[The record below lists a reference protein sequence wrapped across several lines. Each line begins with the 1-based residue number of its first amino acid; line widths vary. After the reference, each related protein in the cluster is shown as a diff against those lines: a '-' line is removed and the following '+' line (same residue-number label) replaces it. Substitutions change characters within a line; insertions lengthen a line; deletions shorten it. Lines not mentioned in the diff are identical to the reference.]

1 MAEFS
6 HLHLHTQ
13 YSLLDGAIR
22 LDQLFPKVLERGMKS
37 VAITDHGNLFGA
49 LDFYQRAK
57 AHGVKPI
64 FGCETYIAPDRLDKT
79 ERKSNHMILLAKD
92 QTGWKNLSYL
102 NSMGYLEG
110 FYYNPR
116 IDKKLLREHSQGL
129 IGLSACLGGE
139 IAQTI
144 MRRGPE
150 AAEGVAL
157 EFQDIFGKGNFFL
170 EVQPNGLEEQE
181 KVNGHLVELAR
192 KTGIP
197 LVATNDCHYLNQ
209 TDARAHEIL
218 MCVQQKK
225 TIHDEKRLHHR
236 NEAFFVKTP
245 AEMDAYFSHLP
256 EAMENAARIGELC
269 NVEFKLGETFL
280 PRFQVPDGMTAE
292 SYLQAIAEEGLSKRL
307 AEANRR
313 NQRLPEDAY
322 RARLALELGVITK
335 MSFAGYFLIV
345 WDFIRYAK
353 DHNIPVGPG
362 RGSGA
367 GSLVAYSLRITDID
381 PISNKLLFERFLN
394 PERVSMPDFD
404 IDFCM
409 NRRDEV
415 IQYVTRKYG
424 KDNVGQIV
432 TMHQIKARSGVRD
445 IARAMAI
452 PFAEADKVAKF
463 VPEPVQGKS
472 PPIAEAIEKEPRLKA
487 LYDENPTYRELL
499 DVAKGLEGLNR
510 HAGKHAA
517 GVVICDRPLWE
528 YVPCFRPAGD
538 EDGIVTQYDKDM
550 VEKAGLVKFDFLG
563 LKTLTV
569 IQTCLDIVNR
579 EKQAG
584 GEEALD
590 LSLIPLD
597 DVGVYKMISAADV
610 TGVFQLESSGFREL
624 LKKLKP
630 DCFEDIV
637 AAGALYRPGPLEGGM
652 VDDFIERKHG
662 RKRVEYD
669 HATLEPIL
677 KDTYGVIVYQEQVMQ
692 ISSALAGYSLG
703 KADLL
708 RRAMGKKKPEAMA
721 KEKVAFL
728 GGAKQKGIDSRIAE
742 RVFDLM
748 EKFAGYGFNRSHS
761 AAYGLLTYQTAY
773 LKRYWPVEFFAALLT
788 CDKDDTDAVVKFIS
802 EARSSGIAVLRPDVN
817 ESDKEFSV
825 IVADPSPQP
834 SPRKRGEGDQIPTAV
849 DSSDI
854 PSPRPRGEGKGEG
867 SSTKKVI
874 RFGLGAVKGVGEG
887 AVDIIKLARDE
898 GGPFLSVFDF
908 CKRVDGRKVNR
919 KVLEALV
926 KAGALDGIAQQNGVS
941 RARVFC
947 AIDMAT
953 ERAAEAQR
961 ERESGQTSL
970 LALFGGG
977 GGGASDKDG
986 GGNGAGKNGGGGGN
1000 GNGHGLFEDKYP
1012 EGDEWMPKELLAYEK
1027 ESLGFYIS
1035 GHPLDRFS
1043 GEIKRFTNAFAR
1055 NCFEKGER
1063 AEVILAGVVTSYQ
1076 ERSMKNGTGKYAFMT
1091 LEDHTGQVEYIV
1103 NSKKVDDYREL
1114 LSSDDPLLVTGTV
1127 DAPFGEGESVR
1138 ERLRFNDAKL
1148 LSRIRAEKSSL
1159 LDIKLNADVV
1169 KAEQIQ
1175 ALEKL
1180 LRVHAGNCR
1189 TTLRLEIPK
1198 RSETV
1203 LDLGDH
1209 YKVAASDDLLA
1220 RIEQIF
1226 GDRVAVLR

>member
-92 QTGWKNLSYL
+92 QVGWKNLSYL

-116 IDKKLLREHSQGL
+116 IDKKLLREHSEGL

-150 AAEGVAL
+150 AAENIAL

-181 KVNGHLVELAR
+181 KVNGHLVELSK
-192 KTGIP
+192 KTGIG

-209 TDARAHEIL
+209 NDARAHEIL

-225 TIHDEKRLHHR
+225 TIHDDKRLHHR

-245 AEMDAYFSHLP
+245 GEMDAYFAHLP

-280 PRFQVPDGMTAE
+280 PKFQVPEGMTAE
-292 SYLQAIAEEGLSKRL
+292 SYLLAVAEEGLKRRF
-307 AEANRR
+307 AEAHRR
-313 NQRLPEDAY
+313 SHRIDEDAY

-335 MSFAGYFLIV
+335 MSFSGYFLIV

-381 PISNKLLFERFLN
+381 PIENKLLFERFLN

-415 IQYVTRKYG
+415 IQYVTQKYG
-424 KDNVGQIV
+424 KNNVGQIV

-452 PFAEADKVAKF
+452 PFADADRVAKY
-463 VPEPVQGKS
+463 VPEPVQGKTL
-472 PPIAEAIEKEPRLKA
+472 PIAEAIEKEPRLRA
-487 LYDENPTYRELL
+487 LYDESPIYRELL

-517 GVVICDRPLWE
+517 GVVIGDKPLWE

-538 EDGIVTQYDKDM
+538 DDGIVTQYDKDM

-569 IQTCLDIVNR
+569 IQTCLDLVNK
-579 EKQAG
+579 EKAVL
-584 GEEALD
+584 GEAAVD
-590 LSLIPLD
+590 LSLIELD
-597 DVGVYKMISAADV
+597 DASVYKMISAADV

-669 HATLEPIL
+669 HPTLEPIL

-703 KADLL
+703 RADLL
-708 RRAMGKKKPEAMA
+708 RRAMGKKKAEAMA
-721 KEKVAFL
+721 KEKQAFL
-728 GGAKQKGIDSRIAE
+728 DGAKERKVDAKIAE

-761 AAYGLLTYQTAY
+761 AAYGMLTYQTAY
-773 LKRYWPVEFFAALLT
+773 LKRYFPVEFFAALLT
-788 CDKDDTDAVVKFIS
+788 CDKDDTDAVVKFIA
-802 EARSSGIAVLRPDVN
+802 EARAGGIAVLRPDVN
-817 ESDKEFSV
+817 ESDKDFSV
-825 IVADPSPQP
+825 VATDVES
-834 SPRKRGEGDQIPTAV
+834 
-849 DSSDI
+849 
-854 PSPRPRGEGKGEG
+854 GKKDRAGRAAP
-867 SSTKKVI
+867 KKVI

-887 AVDIIKLARDE
+887 AVDVVKQSRDD
-898 GGPFLSVFDF
+898 GGAFLSLFDF

-919 KVLEALV
+919 KVLEALA
-926 KAGALDGIAQQNGVS
+926 KAGAFDGIAEKNGVT
-941 RARVFC
+941 RARLFF
-947 AIDMAT
+947 AIDMAS

-970 LALFGGG
+970 LSLFGGG
-977 GGGASDKDG
+977 PAAKT
-986 GGNGAGKNGGGGGN
+986 NGSNGSN
-1000 GNGHGLFEDKYP
+1000 GSNGHGLFEDKYP
-1012 EGDEWMPKELLAYEK
+1012 EGDEWMPKEMLAYEK

-1035 GHPLDRFS
+1035 GHPLDRFTS
-1043 GEIKRFTNAFAR
+1043 EIKRYTNAWAR

-1076 ERSMKNGTGKYAFMT
+1076 ERPMKNGTGKYAFMT
-1091 LEDHTGQVEYIV
+1091 LEDQTGQVEYIV
-1103 NSKKVDDYREL
+1103 NSKKVDEFREL
-1114 LSSDDPLLVTGTV
+1114 LGSDDPLLVTGLV
-1127 DAPFGEGESVR
+1127 DAPFGDGEAVR
-1138 ERLRFNDAKL
+1138 ERLRFMDAKL

-1159 LDIKLNADVV
+1159 LDIRLNADAI

-1180 LRVHAGNCR
+1180 LRAHAGNCR
-1189 TTLRLEIPK
+1189 TTLRMEIPK
-1198 RSETV
+1198 RSESV
-1203 LDLGDH
+1203 LDLGDD
-1209 YKVAASDDLLA
+1209 YKVAASDELLA

>member
-1 MAEFS
+1 MPEFT

-37 VAITDHGNLFGA
+37 VAMTDHGNLFGA

-64 FGCETYIAPDRLDKT
+64 FGCETYVAPDRLDKT
-79 ERKSNHMILLAKD
+79 ERRSNHLILLAKNEV
-92 QTGWKNLSYL
+92 GWKNLSYL

-116 IDKKLLREHSQGL
+116 IDKPLLRAHAEGL
-129 IGLSACLGGE
+129 VGLSACLGGE

-144 MRRGPE
+144 RRRGPE
-150 AAEGVAL
+150 AAEGAAK
-157 EFQDIFGKGNFFL
+157 EFEDIFGKGNFFL
-170 EVQPNGLEEQE
+170 ELQPNGLEEQE
-181 KVNGHLVELAR
+181 LVNGHLLEMSK
-192 KTGIP
+192 KTGIGV
-197 LVATNDCHYLNQ
+197 VATNDCHYLNQ
-209 TDARAHEIL
+209 DDARSHEIL

-225 TIHDEKRLHHR
+225 TIHDEKRMHHR
-236 NEAFFVKTP
+236 NDAFFVKTP
-245 AEMDAYFSHLP
+245 AEMEAYFKHIPQAL
-256 EAMENAARIGELC
+256 ENAAKLGELC
-269 NVEFKLGETFL
+269 NVEFKLGDTFL
-280 PRFQVPDGMTAE
+280 PKFQVPDGMTAE
-292 SYLQAIAEEGLSKRL
+292 SYLETIAQDGLKKRIEE
-307 AEANRR
+307 AHRR
-313 NQRLPEDAY
+313 GEKVDGDVYA
-322 RARLALELGVITK
+322 ARLALELGVIQK
-335 MSFAGYFLIV
+335 MRFAGYFLIV

-353 DHNIPVGPG
+353 EHRIPVGPG

-367 GSLVAYSLRITDID
+367 GSLVAYSTRITDID
-381 PISNKLLFERFLN
+381 PIANKLLFERFLN

-415 IQYVTRKYG
+415 INYVTDKYG

-445 IARAMAI
+445 IGRAMGV
-452 PFAEADKVAKF
+452 PVQEADKVAKF
-463 VPEPVQGKS
+463 VPEPIQGKS

-487 LYDENPTYRELL
+487 LYDENPTYRTLL
-499 DVAKGLEGLNR
+499 DHAKKLEGLNR

-517 GVVICDRPLWE
+517 GVVIGDRPLWE

-538 EDGIVTQYDKDM
+538 DTGIVTQYDKDM

-569 IQTCLDIVNR
+569 IQVCIDHVNR
-579 EKQAG
+579 ERAAR
-584 GEEALD
+584 GEAEFD
-590 LSLIPLD
+590 LSVIPLD
-597 DVGVYKMISAADV
+597 DGEVYKMISQADV

-624 LKKLKP
+624 LKKLRP

-669 HATLEPIL
+669 HPTLEPIL

-708 RRAMGKKKPEAMA
+708 RRAMGKKKAEVMA
-721 KEKVAFL
+721 KEKAGFL
-728 GGAKQKGIDSRIAE
+728 DGAKAKGVDAKIAE

-761 AAYGLLTYQTAY
+761 AAYGLLTYQTGY
-773 LKRYWPVEFFAALLT
+773 LKRYFPVEFFAALLT
-788 CDKDDTDAVVKFIS
+788 CDKDDTDAVVKFIA
-802 EARSSGIAVLRPDVN
+802 EAKANGIAVLRPDIN
-817 ESDKEFSV
+817 ESDTDFSV
-825 IVADPSPQP
+825 VKVEATAKAD
-834 SPRKRGEGDQIPTAV
+834 GA
-849 DSSDI
+849 
-854 PSPRPRGEGKGEG
+854 GKPDKGNNARRSAEKAAA
-867 SSTKKVI
+867 TKVI

-887 AVDIIKLARDE
+887 AVEVIKAARDQ
-898 GGPFLSVFDF
+898 GAAFLTLFDF

-919 KVLEALV
+919 KVIEALV
-926 KAGALDGIAQQNGVS
+926 KAGAFDGVAAENGITRSRMFGAIA
-941 RARVFC
+941 
-947 AIDMAT
+947 MAS

-961 ERESGQTSL
+961 ERESGQTNL
-970 LALFGGG
+970 LALFAGPGGHVG
-977 GGGASDKDG
+977 P
-986 GGNGAGKNGGGGGN
+986 
-1000 GNGHGLFEDKYP
+1000 GLLGEDKYP
-1012 EGDEWMPKELLAYEK
+1012 PAEEWMPKELLANEK

-1035 GHPLDRFS
+1035 GHPLDRYG
-1043 GEIKRFTNAFAR
+1043 GEIRRFTTATCA
-1055 NCFEKGER
+1055 NCTQKGER
-1063 AEVILAGVVTSYQ
+1063 NEVILAGVVNAFS
-1076 ERSMKNGTGKYAFMT
+1076 ERPLKSGMGKIAFFS
-1091 LEDHTGQVEYIV
+1091 LEDQTGQIEFFVS
-1103 NSKKVDDYREL
+1103 SKKLEEYREI
-1114 LSSDDPLLVTGTV
+1114 LSRDEPMLVTGV
-1127 DAPFGEGESVR
+1127 VEAPWGGNEGDTAR
-1138 ERLRFNDAKL
+1138 ERLKFLDAKL
-1148 LSRIRAEKSSL
+1148 LSKVRSDKSSL

-1169 KAEQIQ
+1169 REEQFPP
-1175 ALEKL
+1175 LEKL
-1180 LRVHAGNCR
+1180 LRSHPGACR
-1189 TTLRLEIPK
+1189 VVLRMEIPK

-1203 LDLGDH
+1203 LDLGDD
-1209 YKVAASDDLLA
+1209 YKVAASDELLA

-1226 GDRVAVLR
+1226 GGRVAVLR

>member
-1 MAEFS
+1 MPDFT

-64 FGCETYIAPDRLDKT
+64 FGCETYVAPDRLDKT
-79 ERKSNHMILLAKD
+79 ERRSNHLILLAKNEV
-92 QTGWKNLSYL
+92 GWKNLSYL

-116 IDKKLLREHSQGL
+116 IDKKLLREHTEGL

-139 IAQTI
+139 VAQTL

-150 AAEGVAL
+150 AAEGAAR
-157 EFQDIFGKGNFFL
+157 EFEDIFGKGNFFL
-170 EVQPNGLEEQE
+170 EMQPNGLEEQE
-181 KVNGHLVELAR
+181 TVNGHLLEMSK
-192 KTGIP
+192 KTGIG
-197 LVATNDCHYLNQ
+197 VIATNDCHYLNQ

-225 TIHDEKRLHHR
+225 TIHDEKRMHHR
-236 NEAFFVKTP
+236 NDAFFVKTP
-245 AEMDAYFSHLP
+245 AEMESYFTHIP
-256 EAMENAARIGELC
+256 QAMENAARIGALC

-280 PRFQVPDGMTAE
+280 PKFQVPDGMTAE
-292 SYLQAIAEEGLSKRL
+292 SYLQAIAEEGLGKRI
-307 AEANRR
+307 E
-313 NQRLPEDAY
+313 EAY
-322 RARLALELGVITK
+322 RRGGKIDGDVYAARLALELSVIQK
-335 MSFAGYFLIV
+335 MQFAGYFLIV
-345 WDFIRYAK
+345 WDFIRHAK
-353 DHNIPVGPG
+353 EQRIPVGPG

-367 GSLVAYSLRITDID
+367 GSLVAYSMRITDID
-381 PISNKLLFERFLN
+381 PIINKLLFERFLN

-415 IQYVTRKYG
+415 IGYVQQKYG

-445 IARAMAI
+445 IARAMAV

-463 VPEPVQGKS
+463 VPEPIQGKS
-472 PPIAEAIEKEPRLKA
+472 LPIAEAIEKEPRLKA
-487 LYDENPTYRELL
+487 LYDESPVYRELL

-517 GVVICDRPLWE
+517 GIVIGDRPLWE

-538 EDGIVTQYDKDM
+538 ETGIVTQYDKDM

-569 IQTCLDIVNR
+569 IQTCLDLVNR
-579 EKQAG
+579 DRAAR
-584 GEEALD
+584 GEEAID

-597 DVGVYKMISAADV
+597 DAPVYKMISDADV

-624 LKKLKP
+624 LKKLRP

-662 RKRVEYD
+662 RKKVEYD
-669 HATLEPIL
+669 HPTLEPIL

-708 RRAMGKKKPEAMA
+708 RRAMGKKKAEVMA
-721 KEKVAFL
+721 KEKAGFL
-728 GGAKQKGIDSRIAE
+728 DGARQKKVDGKVAE

-773 LKRYWPVEFFAALLT
+773 LKRYFPVEFFAALLT
-788 CDKDDTDAVVKFIS
+788 CDKDDTDAVVKFIA
-802 EARSSGIAVLRPDVN
+802 EAKAHGIAVLRPDVN
-817 ESDKEFSV
+817 ESDTDFSV
-825 IVADPSPQP
+825 ITV
-834 SPRKRGEGDQIPTAV
+834 GEN
-849 DSSDI
+849 
-854 PSPRPRGEGKGEG
+854 G
-867 SSTKKVI
+867 SAKKVI

-887 AVDIIKLARDE
+887 AVEVVKQARAQ
-898 GGPFLSVFDF
+898 GGPLLSLFDF
-908 CKRVDGRKVNR
+908 CRRVDGRKVNR
-919 KVLEALV
+919 KTIEALV
-926 KAGALDGIAQQNGVS
+926 KAGGFDGIAEQNGVS
-941 RARVFC
+941 RARVFG
-947 AIDMAT
+947 AIGLAS

-961 ERESGQTSL
+961 DRESGQTNL

-977 GGGASDKDG
+977 GGGKEA
-986 GGNGAGKNGGGGGN
+986 GAGMN
-1000 GNGHGLFEDKYP
+1000 EDRYP
-1012 EGDEWMPKELLAYEK
+1012 SFDEWMPKEVLAYEK
-1027 ESLGFYIS
+1027 EALGFYIS
-1035 GHPLDRFS
+1035 GHPLDRYAS
-1043 GEIKRFTNAFAR
+1043 EIRRFTNATAA
-1055 NCFEKGER
+1055 NCTEKGER
-1063 AEVILAGVVTSYQ
+1063 AEVILAGVVAIYQ
-1076 ERSMKNGTGKYAFMT
+1076 ERPMKSGQGKYAFFT
-1091 LEDHTGQVEYIV
+1091 LEDQTGQIEYMV
-1103 NSKKVDDYREL
+1103 NSKKVEEYREI
-1114 LSSDDPLLVTGTV
+1114 LSKDEPLLVTGTV
-1127 DAPFGEGESVR
+1127 DTPFGEGETAR
-1138 ERLRFNDAKL
+1138 ERLRFLDAKP

-1169 KAEQIQ
+1169 NEGQLR
-1175 ALEKL
+1175 ALEKV
-1180 LRVHAGNCR
+1180 LRTHSGGCR
-1189 TTLRLEIPK
+1189 AVLRMEIPM
-1198 RSETV
+1198 RSETI
-1203 LDLGDH
+1203 LALGDD
-1209 YKVAASDDLLA
+1209 YKIAASDDLLA

-1226 GDRVAVLR
+1226 GERVAVLR

>member
-92 QTGWKNLSYL
+92 NVGWKNLSFL

-116 IDKKLLREHSQGL
+116 IDKKLLREHSEGL

-139 IAQTI
+139 VAQTI

-150 AAEGVAL
+150 AAEGIAL

-181 KVNGHLVELAR
+181 TVNGHLQELSK
-192 KTGIP
+192 KTGIG
-197 LVATNDCHYLNQ
+197 LIATNDCHYLNQ

-225 TIHDEKRLHHR
+225 TIHDDKRLHHR

-245 AEMDAYFSHLP
+245 GEMDAYFKHIP
-256 EAMENAARIGELC
+256 EAMENAARLGELC
-269 NVEFKLGETFL
+269 KVDFKLGDTFL
-280 PRFQVPDGMTAE
+280 PKFQVPDGMTAE
-292 SYLQAIAEEGLSKRL
+292 SYLLAVAEEGLKKRFE
-307 AEANRR
+307 EANRR
-313 NQRLPEDAY
+313 SQRINEDVY
-322 RARLALELGVITK
+322 RARLELELGVITK
-335 MSFAGYFLIV
+335 MNFSGYFLIV

-381 PISNKLLFERFLN
+381 PIDNKLLFERFLN

-404 IDFCM
+404 VDFCM

-415 IQYVTRKYG
+415 IKYVTQKYG

-445 IARAMAI
+445 IARAMAL

-487 LYDENPTYRELL
+487 LYDESPVYRELL

-517 GVVICDRPLWE
+517 GVVIGDKPLWE

-569 IQTCLDIVNR
+569 IQTCLDLVNK
-579 EKQAG
+579 EKAAAG
-584 GEEALD
+584 EPALD
-590 LSLIPLD
+590 LSVIPLD
-597 DVGVYKMISAADV
+597 DASVYKMISAADV

-669 HATLEPIL
+669 HPTLEPIL

-708 RRAMGKKKPEAMA
+708 RRAMGKKKAEAMA

-728 GGAKQKGIDSRIAE
+728 DGAKEKKVDGKIAE

-761 AAYGLLTYQTAY
+761 AAYGMLTYQTAY
-773 LKRYWPVEFFAALLT
+773 LKRYFPVEFYAALLT
-788 CDKDDTDAVVKFIS
+788 CDKDDTDAVVKFIA
-802 EARSSGIAVLRPDVN
+802 EARGSAIAVLRPDVN
-817 ESDKEFSV
+817 ESDKDFSV
-825 IVADPSPQP
+825 VIAPD
-834 SPRKRGEGDQIPTAV
+834 D
-849 DSSDI
+849 
-854 PSPRPRGEGKGEG
+854 KGNQ
-867 SSTKKVI
+867 KKVI
-874 RFGLGAVKGVGEG
+874 RFGMGAVKGVGEG
-887 AVDIIKLARDE
+887 AVDVIKAARDD
-898 GGPFLSVFDF
+898 GGPFLSIFDF

-919 KVLEALV
+919 KVLEALT
-926 KAGALDGIAQQNGVS
+926 KAGAFDGIAAKNGVT
-941 RARVFC
+941 RARVFL
-947 AIDMAT
+947 AIDRAS

-977 GGGASDKDG
+977 PAKPN
-986 GGNGAGKNGGGGGN
+986 GNGAANGGGV
-1000 GNGHGLFEDKYP
+1000 GLFEDKYP
-1012 EGDEWMPKELLAYEK
+1012 EGDEWMPKEMLAYEK

-1035 GHPLDRFS
+1035 GHPLDRFTS
-1043 GEIKRFTNAFAR
+1043 EIKRFTNATAR

-1076 ERSMKNGTGKYAFMT
+1076 ERPMKNGNGKYAFMT
-1091 LEDHTGQVEYIV
+1091 LEDQTGQVEYIV
-1103 NSKKVDDYREL
+1103 NSKKVDDYRDL
-1114 LSSDDPLLVTGTV
+1114 LGSDDPLLVTGLV
-1127 DAPFGEGESVR
+1127 DAPFGEGEAVR
-1138 ERLRFNDAKL
+1138 ERLRFMDAKL
-1148 LSRIRAEKSSL
+1148 LSRIRSEKSSL
-1159 LDIKLNADVV
+1159 LDIRLNADAV
-1169 KAEQIQ
+1169 KAEQLTS
-1175 ALEKL
+1175 LEKL
-1180 LRVHAGNCR
+1180 LRAHAGPCR
-1189 TTLRLEIPK
+1189 TTLRMEIPK
-1198 RSETV
+1198 RSESV
-1203 LDLGDH
+1203 LDLGED

-1226 GDRVAVLR
+1226 GERVAVLR

>member
-1 MAEFS
+1 MPEFT

-22 LDQLFPKVLERGMKS
+22 LDHLFPKVLERGMKS

-49 LDFYQRAK
+49 LDFYQKAK

-64 FGCETYIAPDRLDKT
+64 FGCETYVSPDRHDKT
-79 ERKSNHMILLAKD
+79 ERRSNHLILLAKNEV
-92 QTGWKNLSYL
+92 GWKNLSYL

-116 IDKKLLREHSQGL
+116 IDKPLLRAHAEGL
-129 IGLSACLGGE
+129 IGMSACLGGE
-139 IAQTI
+139 IAQAL

-150 AAEGVAL
+150 AGETAAR
-157 EFQDIFGKGNFFL
+157 EFEDIFGKGNFFL
-170 EVQPNGLEEQE
+170 EMQPNGLEEQE
-181 KVNGHLVELAR
+181 QVNGHLVELSK

-236 NEAFFVKTP
+236 NDAFFVKTP
-245 AEMDAYFSHLP
+245 AEMEAYFKHIP
-256 EAMENAARIGELC
+256 EALENAARIGELC
-269 NVEFKLGETFL
+269 KVEFKLGETFL
-280 PRFQVPDGMTAE
+280 PKFQVPDGMTAE
-292 SYLQAIAEEGLSKRL
+292 SYLQVIAEDGLKKRIE
-307 AEANRR
+307 EAYKRG
-313 NQRLPEDAY
+313 EKVDGDAY
-322 RARLALELGVITK
+322 AARLALELSVIQK
-335 MSFAGYFLIV
+335 MEFAGYFLIV

-353 DHNIPVGPG
+353 EHRIPVGPG

-367 GSLVAYSLRITDID
+367 GSLVAYSTRITDID
-381 PISNKLLFERFLN
+381 PIANKLLFERFLN

-404 IDFCM
+404 VDFCM

-415 IQYVTRKYG
+415 INYVTDKYG
-424 KDNVGQIV
+424 KNNVGQIV

-463 VPEPVQGKS
+463 VPEPIQGKS
-472 PPIAEAIEKEPRLKA
+472 PPIAEAIEKEPRLRA
-487 LYDENPTYRELL
+487 LYDESPIYRELL

-517 GVVICDRPLWE
+517 GVVIGDRPLWE

-538 EDGIVTQYDKDM
+538 ETGIVTQYDKDM

-569 IQTCLDIVNR
+569 IQTCLDHVTR
-579 EKQAG
+579 ERAAK
-584 GEEALD
+584 GEEPLD
-590 LSLIPLD
+590 LALIPLD
-597 DVGVYKMISAADV
+597 DTGVYKMISDADV

-624 LKKLKP
+624 LKKLRP

-669 HATLEPIL
+669 HPSLEPIL

-708 RRAMGKKKPEAMA
+708 RRAMGKKKAEVMA
-721 KEKVAFL
+721 KEKAGFL
-728 GGAKQKGIDSRIAE
+728 DGAKQKGVDPKVAE

-788 CDKDDTDAVVKFIS
+788 CDKDDTDAVVKFIA
-802 EARSSGIAVLRPDVN
+802 EAKAQGIAVLRPDVN
-817 ESDKEFSV
+817 ESETDFTVSV
-825 IVADPSPQP
+825 A
-834 SPRKRGEGDQIPTAV
+834 GE
-849 DSSDI
+849 
-854 PSPRPRGEGKGEG
+854 
-867 SSTKKVI
+867 KKVI

-887 AVDIIKLARDE
+887 AVEVIRAARVQ
-898 GGPFLSVFDF
+898 GGPFLSLFDF
-908 CKRVDGRKVNR
+908 CRRVDGRKVNR
-919 KVLEALV
+919 KVMEALV
-926 KAGALDGIAQQNGVS
+926 KAGAFDGIAEQNGVT
-941 RARVFC
+941 RARVFGT
-947 AIDMAT
+947 IGLAT

-961 ERESGQTSL
+961 DRDSGQTNLLSL
-970 LALFGGG
+970 LSGGPTKG
-977 GGGASDKDG
+977 GPHVQD
-986 GGNGAGKNGGGGGN
+986 
-1000 GNGHGLFEDKYP
+1000 DKYP
-1012 EGDEWMPKELLAYEK
+1012 PCDEWMPKELLANEK
-1027 ESLGFYIS
+1027 EALGFYIS
-1035 GHPLDRFS
+1035 GHPLDRYA
-1043 GEIKRFTNAFAR
+1043 GEIRRFTNATAA
-1055 NCFEKGER
+1055 NCTEKGER
-1063 AEVILAGVVTSYQ
+1063 AEVVLAGVVTNYQ
-1076 ERSMKNGTGKYAFMT
+1076 ERPMKNGQGKYAFLT
-1091 LEDHTGQVEYIV
+1091 LEDHSGQIELIV
-1103 NSKKVDDYREL
+1103 NSRKVEEYRDL
-1114 LSSDDPLLVTGTV
+1114 LSRDEPLLVTGSV
-1127 DAPFGEGESVR
+1127 DTPFGEGETAR
-1138 ERLRFNDAKL
+1138 ERLRFLDAKL
-1148 LSRIRAEKSSL
+1148 LSKVRAEKSSL

-1169 KAEQIQ
+1169 KEDQLV

-1180 LRVHAGNCR
+1180 LRNHQGGCKAV
-1189 TTLRLEIPK
+1189 LRMEIPL

-1203 LDLGDH
+1203 LALGDD
-1209 YKVAASDDLLA
+1209 YKIAATDDLLA

-1226 GDRVAVLR
+1226 GARVAVLR

>member
-1 MAEFS
+1 MPEFT

-22 LDQLFPKVLERGMKS
+22 LDHLFPKVLERGMKS

-64 FGCETYIAPDRLDKT
+64 FGCETYVAPDRLDKT
-79 ERKSNHMILLAKD
+79 ERRSNHLILLAKNEV
-92 QTGWKNLSYL
+92 GWKNLSYL

-116 IDKKLLREHSQGL
+116 IDKPLLRAHAEGL

-139 IAQTI
+139 VAQTL

-150 AAEGVAL
+150 AAETAAR
-157 EFQDIFGKGNFFL
+157 EFEDIFGRGNFFL
-170 EVQPNGLEEQE
+170 EMQPNGLEEQE
-181 KVNGHLVELAR
+181 QVNGHLQELSR

-245 AEMDAYFSHLP
+245 AEMEAYFKHIP
-256 EAMENAARIGELC
+256 EAMENAARIAELC
-269 NVEFKLGETFL
+269 NVEFKLGQTFL
-280 PRFQVPDGMTAE
+280 PKFQVPDGMTAE
-292 SYLQAIAEEGLSKRL
+292 SYLQTVAEEGLKKRIE
-307 AEANRR
+307 EAHRR
-313 NQRLPEDAY
+313 GDRVDGDAY
-322 RARLALELGVITK
+322 AARLALELGVIQK
-335 MSFAGYFLIV
+335 MQFAGYFLIV

-353 DHNIPVGPG
+353 DHRIPVGPG

-367 GSLVAYSLRITDID
+367 GSLVAFCMRITDID
-381 PISNKLLFERFLN
+381 PIANKLLFERFLN

-404 IDFCM
+404 VDFCM

-415 IQYVTRKYG
+415 IAYVTDKYG

-463 VPEPVQGKS
+463 VPEPIQGKT

-487 LYDENPTYRELL
+487 LYDESPIYRELL

-517 GVVICDRPLWE
+517 GVVIGDRPLWE
-528 YVPCFRPAGD
+528 YVPCFRPAG
-538 EDGIVTQYDKDM
+538 EEAGIVTQYDKDM

-569 IQTCLDIVNR
+569 IQTCLDHVNR
-579 EKQAG
+579 EKAAR
-584 GEEALD
+584 GEEPLD
-590 LSLIPLD
+590 LALIPLD
-597 DVGVYKMISAADV
+597 DGSVYKMISDADV

-624 LKKLKP
+624 LKKLRP

-662 RKRVEYD
+662 RKKVEYD
-669 HATLEPIL
+669 HPSLEPIL

-708 RRAMGKKKPEAMA
+708 RRAMGKKKVEVMA
-721 KEKVAFL
+721 KEKAGFL
-728 GGAKQKGIDSRIAE
+728 EGARVKGVDPKVAE

-788 CDKDDTDAVVKFIS
+788 CDKDDTDAVVKFIA
-802 EARSSGIAVLRPDVN
+802 EAKAQGIPVLRPDVN
-817 ESDKEFSV
+817 ESETDFSV
-825 IVADPSPQP
+825 VA
-834 SPRKRGEGDQIPTAV
+834 GD
-849 DSSDI
+849 D
-854 PSPRPRGEGKGEG
+854 G
-867 SSTKKVI
+867 KKVI

-887 AVDIIKLARDE
+887 AVEVIKAARAQ
-898 GGPFLSVFDF
+898 GGRFLSLFDF
-908 CKRVDGRKVNR
+908 CRRVDGRKVNR
-919 KVLEALV
+919 KVIEALV
-926 KAGALDGIAQQNGVS
+926 KAGGFDGIAQQNGVT
-941 RARVFC
+941 RARVFG
-947 AIDMAT
+947 AIGLAS

-961 ERESGQTSL
+961 ERESGQTNL
-970 LALFGGG
+970 LALLSGGPSNKG
-977 GGGASDKDG
+977 SPHAQD
-986 GGNGAGKNGGGGGN
+986 
-1000 GNGHGLFEDKYP
+1000 DKYP
-1012 EGDEWMPKELLAYEK
+1012 VGDEWMPKELLANEK
-1027 ESLGFYIS
+1027 EALGFYIS
-1035 GHPLDRFS
+1035 GHPLDRYA
-1043 GEIKRFTNAFAR
+1043 GEIRRFTNATAA
-1055 NCFEKGER
+1055 NCTEKGER
-1063 AEVILAGVVTSYQ
+1063 AEVVLAGVVSSYQ
-1076 ERSMKNGTGKYAFMT
+1076 ERPMKNGQGKYAFLT
-1091 LEDHTGQVEYIV
+1091 LEDQTGQIEMIV
-1103 NSKKVDDYREL
+1103 NARKVEEFREL
-1114 LSSDDPLLVTGTV
+1114 LSRDEPLLVTGTV
-1127 DAPFGEGESVR
+1127 DSPFGDGEAAR
-1138 ERLRFNDAKL
+1138 ERLRFLDAKL
-1148 LSRIRAEKSSL
+1148 LSKVRAEKSSL

-1169 KAEQIQ
+1169 KEDQIV
-1175 ALEKL
+1175 ALERL
-1180 LRVHAGNCR
+1180 LRNHQGGCR
-1189 TTLRLEIPK
+1189 AQLRMEIPM

-1203 LDLGDH
+1203 LALGDD
-1209 YKVAASDDLLA
+1209 YKIAATDDLLA

-1226 GDRVAVLR
+1226 GARVAVLR

>member
-1 MAEFS
+1 MPEFT

-22 LDQLFPKVLERGMKS
+22 LDHLFPKVLERGMKS

-49 LDFYQRAK
+49 LDFYQKAK

-64 FGCETYIAPDRLDKT
+64 FGCETYVSPDRHDKT
-79 ERKSNHMILLAKD
+79 ERRSNHLILLAKNEV
-92 QTGWKNLSYL
+92 GWKNLSYL

-116 IDKKLLREHSQGL
+116 IDKPLLRAHAEGL
-129 IGLSACLGGE
+129 IGMSACLGGE
-139 IAQTI
+139 IAQAL

-150 AAEGVAL
+150 AGETVAR
-157 EFQDIFGKGNFFL
+157 EFEDIFGKGNFFL
-170 EVQPNGLEEQE
+170 EMQPNGLEEQE
-181 KVNGHLVELAR
+181 QVNGHLIELSK

-225 TIHDEKRLHHR
+225 TIHDDKRLHHR
-236 NEAFFVKTP
+236 NDAFFVKTP
-245 AEMDAYFSHLP
+245 GEMEAYFKHIP
-256 EAMENAARIGELC
+256 EALENAARIGELC
-269 NVEFKLGETFL
+269 KVEFKLGQTFL
-280 PRFQVPDGMTAE
+280 PKFQVPDGMTAE
-292 SYLQAIAEEGLSKRL
+292 SYLQVIAQDGLKKRIEEAYKRGDKVDG
-307 AEANRR
+307 
-313 NQRLPEDAY
+313 DAY
-322 RARLALELGVITK
+322 AARLALELSVIQK
-335 MSFAGYFLIV
+335 MEFAGYFLIV

-353 DHNIPVGPG
+353 EHRIPVGPG

-367 GSLVAYSLRITDID
+367 GSLVAYCTRITDID
-381 PISNKLLFERFLN
+381 PIANKLLFERFLN

-404 IDFCM
+404 VDFCM

-415 IQYVTRKYG
+415 INYVTDKYG

-463 VPEPVQGKS
+463 VPEPIQGKS
-472 PPIAEAIEKEPRLKA
+472 PPIAEAIEKEPRLRA
-487 LYDENPTYRELL
+487 LYDESPIYRELL

-517 GVVICDRPLWE
+517 GVVIGDRPLWE

-538 EDGIVTQYDKDM
+538 ETGIVTQYDKDM

-569 IQTCLDIVNR
+569 IQTCLDHVTRDR
-579 EKQAG
+579 ETR
-584 GEEALD
+584 GEEPLD
-590 LSLIPLD
+590 LSLIALD
-597 DVGVYKMISAADV
+597 DVPVYKMISDADV

-624 LKKLKP
+624 LKKLRP

-669 HATLEPIL
+669 HPSLEPIL

-708 RRAMGKKKPEAMA
+708 RRAMGKKKAEVMA
-721 KEKVAFL
+721 KEKAGFL
-728 GGAKQKGIDSRIAE
+728 DGAKQKAVDPRVAE

-788 CDKDDTDAVVKFIS
+788 CDKDDTDAVVKFIA
-802 EARSSGIAVLRPDVN
+802 EAKAQGIAVLRPDVN
-817 ESDKEFSV
+817 ESETDFTVSL
-825 IVADPSPQP
+825 A
-834 SPRKRGEGDQIPTAV
+834 GD
-849 DSSDI
+849 
-854 PSPRPRGEGKGEG
+854 
-867 SSTKKVI
+867 KKVI

-887 AVDIIKLARDE
+887 AVEVIRAARAQ
-898 GGPFLSVFDF
+898 GGPFLSLFDF
-908 CKRVDGRKVNR
+908 CRRVDGRKVNR
-919 KVLEALV
+919 KVMEALV
-926 KAGALDGIAQQNGVS
+926 KAGAFDGIAEQNGVS
-941 RARVFC
+941 RARVFA
-947 AIDMAT
+947 AIGLAS

-961 ERESGQTSL
+961 DRDSGQTNL
-970 LALFGGG
+970 LALLS
-977 GGGASDKDG
+977 GGASKGSPHVQD
-986 GGNGAGKNGGGGGN
+986 
-1000 GNGHGLFEDKYP
+1000 DKYP
-1012 EGDEWMPKELLAYEK
+1012 PCDEWMPKELLANEK
-1027 ESLGFYIS
+1027 EALGFYIS
-1035 GHPLDRFS
+1035 GHPLDRYA
-1043 GEIKRFTNAFAR
+1043 GEIRRFTNATAA
-1055 NCFEKGER
+1055 NCTEKGER
-1063 AEVILAGVVTSYQ
+1063 AEVVLAGVVTNYQ
-1076 ERSMKNGTGKYAFMT
+1076 ERPMKNGQGKYAFLT
-1091 LEDHTGQVEYIV
+1091 LEDHSGQIELIV
-1103 NSKKVDDYREL
+1103 NSRKVEEYRDL
-1114 LSSDDPLLVTGTV
+1114 LSRDEPLLVTGSV
-1127 DAPFGEGESVR
+1127 DTPFGEGEAAR
-1138 ERLRFNDAKL
+1138 ERLRFLDAKL
-1148 LSRIRAEKSSL
+1148 LSKVRAEKSSL

-1169 KAEQIQ
+1169 KEDQLV

-1180 LRVHAGNCR
+1180 LRNHQGGCKAV
-1189 TTLRLEIPK
+1189 LRMEIPL
-1198 RSETV
+1198 RSESV
-1203 LDLGDH
+1203 LALGDD
-1209 YKVAASDDLLA
+1209 YKIAATDDLLA

-1226 GDRVAVLR
+1226 GARVAVLR

>member
-1 MAEFS
+1 MPEFT

-22 LDQLFPKVLERGMKS
+22 LDHLFPKVLERGMKS

-64 FGCETYIAPDRLDKT
+64 FGCETYVAPDRLDKT
-79 ERKSNHMILLAKD
+79 ERRSNHLILLAKNEI
-92 QTGWKNLSYL
+92 GWKNLSYL

-116 IDKKLLREHSQGL
+116 IDKPLLRKHAEGL

-139 IAQTI
+139 VAQTM

-150 AAEGVAL
+150 AAETAAR
-157 EFQDIFGKGNFFL
+157 EFEDIFGKGNFFL
-170 EVQPNGLEEQE
+170 EMQPNGLEEQE
-181 KVNGHLVELAR
+181 QVNGNLIEMSK

-225 TIHDEKRLHHR
+225 TIHDDKRLHHR

-245 AEMDAYFSHLP
+245 AEMEAYFKHIP

-269 NVEFKLGETFL
+269 KVEFKLGETFL
-280 PRFQVPDGMTAE
+280 PRFKVPDGMTAE
-292 SYLQAIAEEGLSKRL
+292 SYLQEIAEQGLKQRVEEAHKRG
-307 AEANRR
+307 EK
-313 NQRLPEDAY
+313 PDGDAY
-322 RARLALELGVITK
+322 AARLALELGVIQK
-335 MSFAGYFLIV
+335 MQFAGYFLIV
-345 WDFIRYAK
+345 WDFIRFAK
-353 DHNIPVGPG
+353 EHGVPVGPG

-367 GSLVAYSLRITDID
+367 GSLVAYSMRITDID
-381 PISNKLLFERFLN
+381 PIANKLLFERFLN
-394 PERVSMPDFD
+394 PERISMPDFD

-415 IQYVTRKYG
+415 ITYVTDKYG

-463 VPEPVQGKS
+463 VPEPIQGKS

-517 GVVICDRPLWE
+517 GVVIGDRPLWE

-538 EDGIVTQYDKDM
+538 EAGIVTQYDKDM

-569 IQTCLDIVNR
+569 IQTCLDHVNR
-579 EKQAG
+579 ERAG
-584 GEEALD
+584 RGEGPLD
-590 LSLIPLD
+590 LSLIALD
-597 DVGVYKMISAADV
+597 DAEVYKMISQADV

-624 LKKLKP
+624 LKKLRP

-662 RKRVEYD
+662 RKKVEYD
-669 HATLEPIL
+669 HPSLEPIL

-708 RRAMGKKKPEAMA
+708 RRAMGKKKAEVMA
-721 KEKVAFL
+721 KEKAGFL
-728 GGAKQKGIDSRIAE
+728 EGAKAKKVDGKIAE

-773 LKRYWPVEFFAALLT
+773 LKRYYPVEFFAALLT
-788 CDKDDTDAVVKFIS
+788 CDKDDTDAVVKFIA
-802 EARSSGIAVLRPDVN
+802 EARSNDIAVLRPDIN
-817 ESDKEFSV
+817 ESLTDFSV
-825 IVADPSPQP
+825 IES
-834 SPRKRGEGDQIPTAV
+834 GG
-849 DSSDI
+849 
-854 PSPRPRGEGKGEG
+854 
-867 SSTKKVI
+867 KKVI

-887 AVDIIKLARDE
+887 AVEVIKAARE
-898 GGPFLSVFDF
+898 NGGPLLSMFDF

-919 KVLEALV
+919 KVVEALV
-926 KAGALDGIAQQNGVS
+926 KAGAFDGLAQQNGVT
-941 RARVFC
+941 RARMFG
-947 AIDMAT
+947 AIGLAS

-961 ERESGQTSL
+961 DRESGQTNLLSL
-970 LALFGGG
+970 LMGGG
-977 GGGASDKDG
+977 GKGAP
-986 GGNGAGKNGGGGGN
+986 AAVI
-1000 GNGHGLFEDKYP
+1000 EEKYP
-1012 EGDEWMPKELLAYEK
+1012 EADEWMPKELLAYEK
-1027 ESLGFYIS
+1027 EALGFYIS
-1035 GHPLDRFS
+1035 GHPLDRYQ
-1043 GEIKRFTNAFAR
+1043 GEIRRYTNATAA
-1055 NCFEKGER
+1055 NCTQKGER
-1063 AEVILAGVVTSYQ
+1063 AEVILAGVVAVYQ
-1076 ERSMKNGTGKYAFMT
+1076 ERPMKNGQGKYAFFT
-1091 LEDHTGQVEYIV
+1091 LEDHTGQIEYMV
-1103 NSKKVDDYREL
+1103 GAKKVEEYRDI
-1114 LSSDDPLLVTGTV
+1114 LSRDEPLLVTGTV
-1127 DAPFGEGESVR
+1127 DTPFGEGETAR
-1138 ERLRFNDAKL
+1138 ERLRFLDAKL
-1148 LSRIRAEKSSL
+1148 LSRVRAEKSSL

-1169 KAEQIQ
+1169 SEAQIR
-1175 ALEKL
+1175 ALEKV
-1180 LRVHAGNCR
+1180 LRSHAGTCKAM
-1189 TTLRLEIPK
+1189 LRMEIPK

-1203 LDLGDH
+1203 IDLGDD
-1209 YKVAASDDLLA
+1209 YKVAATDDLLA

-1226 GDRVAVLR
+1226 GARVAVLR